1 MTILVV
7 EDEYLI
13 ADDVMQVLL
22 DQGAKVVGPIAT
34 LEAAMAAVAGQ
45 RPDLAVLDINL
56 RGEPVFPLADL
67 LAAQHVPFVFTTGY
81 DSGSMPERFAAVPRL
96 EKPIRTADLL
106 ATLDRLG
113 DPQAQ
118 AAMPPAPT
126 TA

>member
-13 ADDVMQVLL
+13 ADDLTL
-22 DQGAKVVGPIAT
+22 TLTDQGGTVIGPVAT
-34 LEAAMAAVAGQ
+34 LDMATAAVTEQ

-67 LAAQHVPFVFTTGY
+67 LIAQRVPFVFATGY
-81 DSGSMPERFAAVPRL
+81 DAGAIPERFASVPRC

-106 ATLDRLG
+106 AALDRLS
-113 DPQAQ
+113 AL
-118 AAMPPAPT
+118 AAEAPVAAAPR